1 MPLLTAEHIE
11 EMKKVLDSIREN
23 KDTNDIAAP
32 AIKARWFPNGDI
44 TAAITNN
51 SDDPIAQLEIKLY
64 LLTQCD

>member
-1 MPLLTAEHIE
+1 MLNSIE
-11 EMKKVLDSIREN
+11 ERKKEIRAVMDAIRAN
-23 KDTNDIAAP
+23 KDTNDISAP

>member
-1 MPLLTAEHIE
+1 MPLFTAEPIE
-11 EMKKVLDSIREN
+11 EIKMVLDSIREN
-23 KDTNDIAAP
+23 KDTNDLSAP

-51 SDDPIAQLEIKLY
+51 SDDPIAQLEIRWY